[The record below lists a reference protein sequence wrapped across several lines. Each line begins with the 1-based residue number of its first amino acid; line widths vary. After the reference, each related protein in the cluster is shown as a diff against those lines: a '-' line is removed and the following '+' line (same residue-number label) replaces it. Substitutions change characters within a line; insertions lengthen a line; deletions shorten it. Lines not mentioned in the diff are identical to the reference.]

1 MRQEELIAERCGL
14 AMARIR
20 EIPGESICG
29 EAYQDYFWQMAKFVS
44 LMDQT
49 YTLVEDG
56 TLRRMGLEELKEHN
70 HALYADILPENYGES
85 YANPDYATDRLGK
98 SIGQC
103 LSFLYTELR
112 AMIPAAYE
120 QNRVSLTVKAELLLE
135 EIGRA
140 HV

>member
-29 EAYQDYFWQMAKFVS
+29 EAYRDYFWQMAKFVS

-56 TLRRMGLEELKEHN
+56 TLRRMG
-70 HALYADILPENYGES
+70 
-85 YANPDYATDRLGK
+85 
-98 SIGQC
+98 Q
-103 LSFLYTELR
+103 
-112 AMIPAAYE
+112 
-120 QNRVSLTVKAELLLE
+120 
-135 EIGRA
+135 IGRA